1 MARRGQFAR
10 RLVLVVG
17 YFAVAAL
24 VVWLLGA
31 RAQIPANIVRL
42 EVATSADAAWSII
55 GTTSITSIRQGLG
68 WDCGFI
74 VAYALLLVVGA
85 RTFGGAYRV
94 RRFREF
100 RRGPALALVIVAATL
115 DFIED
120 GSILWGLHRAGGDLP
135 WQIAACAAWAKFA
148 ALLVVVGYVIVAAFT
163 YVGTPDWLREAM
175 THREEGTDDGAEPPP
190 GDGTPS
196 TGSGAEK
203 GSGERTRPRYG
214 LAASGGG
221 IRSASLVLGS
231 LQALDHAYPKADDRG
246 PSWSTATKV
255 TSVSGESY
263 ISGGFSV
270 ARSARQDPTV
280 AKGPSDD
287 AWRIEGPPIA
297 DGPEERHLLTRLG
310 YLLAPNPTG
319 QFDRKPA
326 KPKLGKRRKKQQNS
340 QDGQNDA
347 DQAAAGDSKDVPG
360 LIALV
365 VCGAALNLAVL
376 LAMLWLAVQPIG
388 WLLHGDLLKCQ
399 LQTTGAQRWG
409 QALDCLTRP
418 QLVLPV
424 QVWAAIAVVMLF
436 VWVGAG
442 WARAAFKP
450 GNRSF
455 KIAQAINSHGR
466 SAVFGLV
473 ALVLALAV
481 VLLVAPALVAVV
493 PGAVDDQV
501 RSLTPA
507 AVLAGIGAVAS
518 LVRGLRGR
526 AVRFA
531 PYVGGALF
539 VVLLTL
545 VAVQMLANVST
556 EPWFWTLHAF
566 GEQKT
571 FELTAPFRWL
581 LWLAVGALAYSVV
594 SAEWWSMAGFYRARL
609 RLAFA
614 TYREKKHEKD
624 VAEAYQNGS
633 FPPATAEP
641 SIHELCTR
649 TRENPSGTPL
659 TVCATAHAQAPE
671 VRTHYGVPAVSFTF
685 SPDIVQLNLP
695 KNDSGEN
702 TKVTATARQIESLL
716 YRRGGA
722 RLTTM
727 LTVGVS
733 GAAIS
738 PAMGQYRIGP
748 TRGLI
753 AAANVRLGIWLPNPR
768 YARAMDPAPGRPKQP
783 YTKVPYPRPR
793 LSYLLKEMFGVHD
806 LDDPYL
812 YVTDGGHWENTGLVE
827 LLRDSE
833 LDEIVC
839 LDADDKPRQT
849 VSQIARA
856 INFAALECGVQ
867 VTLSLDPLRGPAE
880 GGRGGDYSPQ
890 SVALGLVEKQ
900 GAVGLLWYAK
910 PVLTAATPLQLLSYA
925 ECDQDYP
932 TTSTVDQFFHTAQ
945 FKAYRDLGRFN
956 GRQIVIARHVLA
968 TAMHETSWPDFA
980 ELAKAA
986 DAHWVVKSAAR
997 LLNATSYQQVQ
1008 QILGDPEELRAS
1020 AEDAANWPS

>member
-1 MARRGQFAR
+1 MTNVGTAEGVPVAQGGQFFR

-17 YFAVAAL
+17 YFAAAAL
-24 VVWLLGA
+24 VMWTLGG
-31 RAQIPANIVRL
+31 RAQVPATIVQL
-42 EVATSADAAWSII
+42 EVAASADAAWSII
-55 GTTSITSIRQGLG
+55 GTTSITSITHGLG
-68 WDCGFI
+68 WDCLFI

-85 RTFGGAYRV
+85 RAFGRAYRV
-94 RRFREF
+94 RRFRLF
-100 RRGPALALVIVAATL
+100 RGGPALALVIVAATL
-115 DFIED
+115 DLIED
-120 GSILWGLHRAGGDLP
+120 GSILLGLHRVGGDLP

-148 ALLVVVGYVIVAAFT
+148 ALLVVVGYVVVAAFT
-163 YVGTPDWLREAM
+163 YVVTPDWLREAM
-175 THREEGTDDGAEPPP
+175 MQREEGTGDDAAPSD
-190 GDGTPS
+190 GDGTS
-196 TGSGAEK
+196 QTGQDAEK
-203 GSGERTRPRYG
+203 GAGERARPRYG

-231 LQALDHAYPKADDRG
+231 LQALDQAYSGPNDPG

-255 TSVSGESY
+255 TSVSGGSY
-263 ISGGFSV
+263 ISGGFSI
-270 ARSARQDPTV
+270 ARSARRDPPV
-280 AKGPSDD
+280 AKEPSDD
-287 AWRIEGPPIA
+287 AWRIEGPPVA

-319 QFDRKPA
+319 QVDRTPA
-326 KPKLGKRRKKQQNS
+326 KRKMRKRGKKQQNS
-340 QDGQNDA
+340 QAVGEDES
-347 DQAAAGDSKDVPG
+347 DQPAGVDSKDVPG

-365 VCGAALNLAVL
+365 ACGAALNLAVL
-376 LAMLWLAVQPIG
+376 LAMLWLVVQPLG
-388 WLLHGDLLKCQ
+388 WLLHGDLLECPVQ
-399 LQTTGAQRWG
+399 ATGPQRWG

-424 QVWAAIAVVMLF
+424 QVWAAITVVALL

-450 GNRSF
+450 GNRPF
-455 KIAQAINSHGR
+455 EIAQAINGHGR

-473 ALVLALAV
+473 ALVLLLTV
-481 VLLVAPALVAVV
+481 VLLVAPVLVAVL
-493 PGAVDDQV
+493 PGAVGDQV
-501 RSLTPA
+501 QSLTPA

-545 VAVQMLANVST
+545 VAVQMLANVS
-556 EPWFWTLHAF
+556 
-566 GEQKT
+566 K
-571 FELTAPFRWL
+571 FELTVLVRWL
-581 LWLAVGALAYSVV
+581 LWLALGAVAYSVV

-614 TYREKKHEKD
+614 TYREQKHGKD

-641 SIHELCTR
+641 SIHELQPR
-649 TRENPSGTPL
+649 TPEHPNGTPL
-659 TVCATAHAQAPE
+659 TVCATAHAQGPS
-671 VRTHYGVPAVSFTF
+671 VRTHYGVPAVSLTF
-685 SPDIVQLNLP
+685 SPDVVQLNLP
-695 KNDSGEN
+695 KGDNGES
-702 TKVTATARQIESLL
+702 TKVTATAHQIESLL

-727 LTVGVS
+727 LAVGVS

-753 AAANVRLGIWLPNPR
+753 AAANVRLGIWMPNPR
-768 YARAMDPAPGRPKQP
+768 YAHKMARALGRPEQP

-849 VSQIARA
+849 VSQIAQA

-867 VTLSLDPLRGPAE
+867 IRLSLDPLRGPAE

-890 SVALGLVEKQ
+890 SVALGLVEKK
-900 GAVGLLWYAK
+900 GTVGLLWYAK
-910 PVLTAATPLQLLSYA
+910 PVLTAGTPLQLLSYA
-925 ECDQDYP
+925 ECDEEYP
-932 TTSTVDQFFHTAQ
+932 ATSTVDQFFHTAQ

-956 GRQIVIARHVLA
+956 GRQIVIARHALA
-968 TAMHETSWPDFA
+968 AAMHQRSWPDFVKLSNS
-980 ELAKAA
+980 E

-997 LLNATSYQQVQ
+997 LLNAGSYPQIQ
-1008 QILGDPEELRAS
+1008 QILGDPEKLRAS
-1020 AEDAANWPS
+1020 AEQAANWPS